1 MGLRQFDI
9 QLSDISNDSAQRCDE
24 KYHEFIKSTGW
35 NLFEINNKK
44 LVPLKSILIEDRKTF
59 EFDEDEEY
67 KGIPT
72 GKEYLDEDGEIISYK
87 NITLDNH
94 PNRLKYS
101 ASNKNILISSLRLAK
116 SPALFFPNKDLSE
129 YVFSNGFYIF
139 SVSKEWDTKYIVHL
153 LRTKRLKKIIDNHIY
168 RGIGISAYKQ
178 DDLLKIKIPLIKKSE
193 QVKIVSEIVLIEQKI
208 KKLKVKIKTP
218 QEVINRVFTA
228 IPGANGHN
236 MLK

>member
-9 QLSDISNDSAQRCDE
+9 KLSDISNDSAQRCDE

-35 NLFEINNKK
+35 NLFEVKNKK
-44 LVPLKSILIEDRKTF
+44 LIPLKNILIEDRKNF

-72 GKEYLDEDGEIISYK
+72 GKEYLDEDGIIISYK

-116 SPALFFPNKDLSE
+116 SPALYFPSKDLSK
-129 YVFSNGFYIF
+129 YVFSNGFYVF
-139 SVSKEWDTKYIVHL
+139 KVSKEWDTKYIVHL

-178 DDLLKIKIPLIKKSE
+178 RMIY
-193 QVKIVSEIVLIEQKI
+193 
-208 KKLKVKIKTP
+208 
-218 QEVINRVFTA
+218 
-228 IPGANGHN
+228 
-236 MLK
+236 